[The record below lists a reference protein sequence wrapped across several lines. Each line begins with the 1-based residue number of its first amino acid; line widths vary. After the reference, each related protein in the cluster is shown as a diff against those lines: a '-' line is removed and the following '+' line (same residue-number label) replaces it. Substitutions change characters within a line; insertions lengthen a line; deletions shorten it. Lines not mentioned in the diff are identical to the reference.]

1 MKIITDSKINKN
13 KTIGI
18 LGLGS
23 MGKIIAK
30 DLAKTF
36 NGKIIYLVREIN
48 SVKDLAKKF
57 HAEVRYADVS
67 KPETLVKAFNGID
80 VVIHAVH
87 HEFNLNVMKACLRSK
102 TNYIDL
108 GGLYHYT
115 KKQLKLNEQ
124 FQKAKLTAVI
134 GMGASPGITNVLA
147 KYSSRFLDKIKNIEI
162 KIGYKDFSTYKQISP
177 LSASYSIQTI
187 LEEFSW
193 KPAVFVNG
201 KINFVE
207 PISGRE
213 EYKFPAPVGI
223 QKPQYTIHSEIATLP
238 YTLKAEN
245 VSFKIAFDDEF
256 VDKIKMLKEN
266 GFISDEKIKISNNEF
281 NIKNISLEILKKL
294 PKTIPEKIN
303 QYEIIRV
310 IAEDNKKKIVMDAKI
325 TGINE
330 TIDKDT
336 GVPPSI
342 TAQMIADGKIT
353 NKGVFPPESIVS
365 EDSFFKELAKRKI
378 YIYKDNKKIN

>member
-1 MKIITDSKINKN
+1 MEKKNNKI
-13 KTIGI
+13 IGI

-23 MGKIIAK
+23 MGKIIAE

-36 NGKIIYLVREIN
+36 NGKVIYLVRDVN
-48 SVKDLAKKF
+48 SVKDLTKKYN
-57 HAEVRYADVS
+57 AEVRYADVS
-67 KPETLVKAFNGID
+67 KPETLVKAFNGIN

-87 HEFNLNVMKACLRSK
+87 HEFNLIVMKACLKSK

-115 KKQLKLNEQ
+115 KKQLKLNGQ
-124 FQKAKLTAVI
+124 FKKANLTAI
-134 GMGASPGITNVLA
+134 LGMGASPGITNVLA
-147 KYSSRFLDKIKNIEI
+147 KYASRFLNKIKNIEI
-162 KIGYKDFSTYKQISP
+162 KIGYKNFSKYKQISP

-187 LEEFSW
+187 FEEFSR

-201 KINFVE
+201 KVKFVD

-213 EYKFPAPVGI
+213 EYKFPKPVGT

-238 YTLKAEN
+238 YTLKAKN
-245 VSFKIAFDDEF
+245 VSFKIAFDDDF
-256 VDKIKMLKEN
+256 ADKIKMLKEN
-266 GFISDEKIKISNNEF
+266 GFISDKIIKIGENKF
-281 NIKNISLEILKKL
+281 NARNVSLEILKRL

-303 QYEIIRV
+303 QCEIIRV
-310 IAEDNKKKIVMDAKI
+310 IAEDNKNKIIMDAKI
-325 TGINE
+325 SGINE

-342 TAQMIADGKIT
+342 ISQMIANEKII
-353 NKGVFPPESIVS
+353 NKGVFPPESIIP
-365 EDSFFKELAKRKI
+365 EEYFFRELAKRKI
-378 YIYKDNKKIN
+378 YIYKNNKKVN

>member
-1 MKIITDSKINKN
+1 MKKI
-13 KTIGI
+13 IGI

-30 DLAKTF
+30 DLAETY
-36 NGKIIYLVREIN
+36 NGKIIYLARDVG
-48 SVKDLAKKF
+48 SVENLAKKND
-57 HAEVRYADVS
+57 AEVRYADVS
-67 KPETLVKAFNGID
+67 KPKTLAKSFNGID
-80 VVIHAVH
+80 IVIHAVH
-87 HEFNLNVMKACLRSK
+87 HEFNLDIMEACLSSK

-115 KKQLKLNEQ
+115 KKQLKLNKQ
-124 FQKAKLTAVI
+124 FKKNNLTAII

-147 KYSSRFLDKIKNIEI
+147 KYASKFLDKIENIEI
-162 KIGYKDFSTYKQISP
+162 KIGNKDFSTYKQISP
-177 LSASYSIQTI
+177 LSASYSVQTI

-201 KINFVE
+201 KIKFVE

-213 EYKFPAPVGI
+213 EYKFPEPIGT
-223 QKPQYTIHSEIATLP
+223 QKLQYTIHSEIATLP
-238 YTLKAEN
+238 YTLKARN
-245 VSFKIAFDDEF
+245 VSFKIAFDDDF
-256 VDKIKMLKEN
+256 TDKIKMLKEN
-266 GFISDEKIKISNNEF
+266 GFISDEIIKIGKNKF
-281 NIKNISLEILKKL
+281 NIKDVSLEILKRL

-310 IAEDNKKKIVMDAKI
+310 IVSDKHKKIIMDAKI
-325 TGINE
+325 PGINE

-342 TAQMIADGKIT
+342 IAQMIADGKIT
-353 NKGVFPPESIVS
+353 NKGVFPPESIIP
-365 EDSFFKELAKRKI
+365 EEEFFKELAKRKI

>member
-1 MKIITDSKINKN
+1 MEKN
-13 KTIGI
+13 KIIGI
-18 LGLGS
+18 LGLGA

-36 NGKIIYLVREIN
+36 NGEVIYLVREVN
-48 SVKDLAKKF
+48 SVKDLAKKYN
-57 HAEVRYADVS
+57 AKVRYADVS
-67 KPETLVKAFNGID
+67 KPETLIRAFNGIG

-87 HEFNLNVMKACLRSK
+87 HEFNLSVMKACLNSK

-108 GGLYHYT
+108 GGLYYYT
-115 KKQLKLNEQ
+115 KKQLKLNKQ
-124 FQKAKLTAVI
+124 FKKANLTAI
-134 GMGASPGITNVLA
+134 LGMGASPGITNVLA
-147 KYSSRFLDKIKNIEI
+147 KYASRDLDKIKNIEI

-193 KPAVFVNG
+193 KSAVFING
-201 KINFVE
+201 KVKFVE

-213 EYKFPAPVGI
+213 EYKFPNPVGI

-238 YTLKAEN
+238 YTLKAKN
-245 VSFKIAFDDEF
+245 VSFKIAFDDDF

-266 GFISDEKIKISNNEF
+266 GFISDEIIKIGENKF
-281 NIKNISLEILKKL
+281 NAKNISLEILKKL

-310 IAEDNKKKIVMDAKI
+310 TAEDNKTKIIMDAKI
-325 TGINE
+325 HGINE

-342 TAQMIADGKIT
+342 IAQMIADERIT
-353 NKGVFPPESIVS
+353 NKGVFPPESIIP
-365 EDSFFKELAKRKI
+365 EEYFFEELAKRKI
-378 YIYKDNKKIN
+378 YIYKNNKRIN

>member
-1 MKIITDSKINKN
+1 M

-30 DLAKTF
+30 DLAETYNRKV
-36 NGKIIYLVREIN
+36 IYLARDVN
-48 SVKDLAKKF
+48 SVKNLAKKNN
-57 HAEVRYADVS
+57 AEIRYADVS
-67 KPETLVKAFNGID
+67 KPKTLAKAFKNID

-87 HEFNLNVMKACLRSK
+87 HEFNLNVMKACLKSK

-115 KKQLKLNEQ
+115 KKQLKLNKQ
-124 FQKAKLTAVI
+124 FKKNNLTAI
-134 GMGASPGITNVLA
+134 LGIGASPGITNVMA
-147 KYSSRFLDKIKNIEI
+147 KYASRFLNKIESIEI
-162 KIGYKDFSTYKQISP
+162 KIGFKDFSTYKQISP

-193 KPAVFVNG
+193 KPAIFVNG
-201 KINFVE
+201 KIKFVE

-213 EYKFPAPVGI
+213 EYNFPEPIGM

-238 YTLKAEN
+238 YTLKAKN

-256 VDKIKMLKEN
+256 VNKIKMLKEN
-266 GFISDEKIKISNNEF
+266 GFISDEKIKINNNEF
-281 NIKNISLEILKKL
+281 NIKEVSAEILKKL
-294 PKTIPEKIN
+294 PKTISEKIN

-310 IAEDNKKKIVMDAKI
+310 ILSNKHKKIIMDAKI
-325 TGINE
+325 SGE

-342 TAQMIADGKIT
+342 IAQMIVDGKIT
-353 NKGVFPPESIVS
+353 NKGVFPPESIILE
-365 EDSFFKELAKRKI
+365 EDFFKELAKRRI
-378 YIYKDNKKIN
+378 YIYQNNKKIN

>member
-1 MKIITDSKINKN
+1 MKAK
-13 KTIGI
+13 IGI

-30 DLAKTF
+30 DLAETF
-36 NGKIIYLVREIN
+36 NGKIIYLARDVN
-48 SVKDLAKKF
+48 SIKELAKKNN
-57 HAEVRYADVS
+57 AETRYADVS
-67 KPETLVKAFNGID
+67 KPKTLVKAFKDID

-87 HEFNLNVMKACLRSK
+87 HEFNLNVMKACLKSK

-115 KKQLKLNEQ
+115 KKQLKLNNQ
-124 FQKAKLTAVI
+124 FKKANLTAII
-134 GMGASPGITNVLA
+134 GMGASPGITNVMA
-147 KYSSRFLDKIKNIEI
+147 KYASGFLGKIEDIEI
-162 KIGYKDFSTYKQISP
+162 KIGYKDFSTYNQISP

-201 KINFVE
+201 KIKFVE

-213 EYKFPAPVGI
+213 EYKFPEPVGM

-238 YTLKAEN
+238 YTLKAKN

-256 VDKIKMLKEN
+256 VDKIKMLKEM
-266 GFISDEKIKISNNEF
+266 GFVSDEIIEVGENKF
-281 NIKNISLEILKKL
+281 NAKDVSLEILKKL

-310 IAEDNKKKIVMDAKI
+310 IVSNKNKKIIMDEKIL
-325 TGINE
+325 GE
-330 TIDKDT
+330 EIDKDT

-342 TAQMIADGKIT
+342 ISQMIANGKIT
-353 NKGVFPPESIVS
+353 SKGVFPPESIIP
-365 EDSFFKELAKRKI
+365 EEYFFRELAKRRI
-378 YIYKDNKKIN
+378 YIYKNNNRIN

>member
-1 MKIITDSKINKN
+1 M

-30 DLAKTF
+30 DLAKTY
-36 NGKIIYLVREIN
+36 NGKIIYLAREIN
-48 SVKDLAKKF
+48 SVKSLAKKYN
-57 HAEVRYADVS
+57 AEIRYADVS
-67 KPETLVKAFNGID
+67 KPKTLVKAFNGID
-80 VVIHAVH
+80 VLIHAVH
-87 HEFNLNVMKACLRSK
+87 HEFNLDVMKACLKSK

-108 GGLYHYT
+108 GGLYYYT
-115 KKQLKLNEQ
+115 KKQLKLNNQ
-124 FQKAKLTAVI
+124 FQKANLTAII

-147 KYSSRFLDKIKNIEI
+147 KYASKFLDKIENIEI

-177 LSASYSIQTI
+177 LSASYSMQTI

-193 KPAVFVNG
+193 KPAVFING
-201 KINFVE
+201 KIKFVE

-213 EYKFPAPVGI
+213 EYNFPEPIGM

-238 YTLKAEN
+238 YTLKAKN
-245 VSFKIAFDDEF
+245 VSFKIAFDDDF

-266 GFISDEKIKISNNEF
+266 GFISDEKIKINNNEF
-281 NIKNISLEILKKL
+281 NIKEVSAEILKKL
-294 PKTIPEKIN
+294 PKTISEKIN

-310 IAEDNKKKIVMDAKI
+310 ILSNKHKKIIMDVKI
-325 TGINE
+325 KGVGE

-342 TAQMIADGKIT
+342 IAQMIVDGKIKD
-353 NKGVFPPESIVS
+353 KGVFPPESVIPR
-365 EDSFFKELAKRKI
+365 EYFFKELAKRRI
-378 YIYKDNKKIN
+378 YIYKNNKRIN

>member
-1 MKIITDSKINKN
+1 M

-30 DLAKTF
+30 DLAKTY
-36 NGKIIYLVREIN
+36 NGKIIYLAREIN
-48 SVKDLAKKF
+48 SVKSLAKKYN
-57 HAEVRYADVS
+57 AEIRYADVS
-67 KPETLVKAFNGID
+67 KPKTLVKAFNGID
-80 VVIHAVH
+80 VLIHAVH
-87 HEFNLNVMKACLRSK
+87 HEFNLDVMEACLKSK

-115 KKQLKLNEQ
+115 KKQLKLNNQ
-124 FQKAKLTAVI
+124 FQKANLTAII

-147 KYSSRFLDKIKNIEI
+147 KYASKFLDKIENIEI

-177 LSASYSIQTI
+177 LSASYSMQTI

-193 KPAVFVNG
+193 KPAVFING
-201 KINFVE
+201 KIKFVE

-213 EYKFPAPVGI
+213 EYNFPEPIGM

-238 YTLKAEN
+238 YTLKAKN
-245 VSFKIAFDDEF
+245 VSFKIAFDDDF

-266 GFISDEKIKISNNEF
+266 GFISDEKIKINNNEF
-281 NIKNISLEILKKL
+281 NIKEVSAEILKKL
-294 PKTIPEKIN
+294 PKTISEKIN

-310 IAEDNKKKIVMDAKI
+310 ILSNKHKKIIMDVKI
-325 TGINE
+325 KGVGE

-342 TAQMIADGKIT
+342 IAQMIVDGKIT
-353 NKGVFPPESIVS
+353 NKGVFPPESIILE
-365 EDSFFKELAKRKI
+365 EDFFKELAKRRI
-378 YIYKDNKKIN
+378 YIYQNNKKIN

>member
-1 MKIITDSKINKN
+1 M

-30 DLAKTF
+30 DLAKTY
-36 NGKIIYLVREIN
+36 NGKIIYLAREIN
-48 SVKDLAKKF
+48 SVKSLAKKYN
-57 HAEVRYADVS
+57 AEIRYADVS
-67 KPETLVKAFNGID
+67 KPKTLVKAFNGID
-80 VVIHAVH
+80 VLIHAVH
-87 HEFNLNVMKACLRSK
+87 HEFNLDVMEACLKSK

-115 KKQLKLNEQ
+115 KKQLKLNNQ
-124 FQKAKLTAVI
+124 FQKANLTAII

-147 KYSSRFLDKIKNIEI
+147 KYASKFLDKIENIEI

-177 LSASYSIQTI
+177 LSASYSMQTI

-193 KPAVFVNG
+193 KPAVFING
-201 KINFVE
+201 KIKFVE

-213 EYKFPAPVGI
+213 EYNFPEPIGM

-238 YTLKAEN
+238 YTLNAKN

-256 VDKIKMLKEN
+256 VNKIKMLKEN
-266 GFISDEKIKISNNEF
+266 GFISDEKIKINNNEF
-281 NIKNISLEILKKL
+281 NIKEVSAEILKKL
-294 PKTIPEKIN
+294 PKTISEKIN

-310 IAEDNKKKIVMDAKI
+310 ILSNKHKKIIMDVKI
-325 TGINE
+325 KGVGE

-342 TAQMIADGKIT
+342 IAQMIVDGKIKD
-353 NKGVFPPESIVS
+353 KGVFPPESVIPR
-365 EDSFFKELAKRKI
+365 EYFFKELAKRRI
-378 YIYKDNKKIN
+378 YIYKNNKRIN

>member
-1 MKIITDSKINKN
+1 M

-30 DLAKTF
+30 DLAETYNRKV
-36 NGKIIYLVREIN
+36 IYLARDVN
-48 SVKDLAKKF
+48 SVKNLAKKNN
-57 HAEVRYADVS
+57 AEIRYADVS
-67 KPETLVKAFNGID
+67 KPKTLAKAFKNID

-87 HEFNLNVMKACLRSK
+87 HEFNLNVMKACLKSK

-108 GGLYHYT
+108 GGLYYYT
-115 KKQLKLNEQ
+115 KKQLKLNNQ
-124 FQKAKLTAVI
+124 FQKANLTAII

-147 KYSSRFLDKIKNIEI
+147 KYASKFLDKIENIEI

-177 LSASYSIQTI
+177 LSASYSMQTI

-193 KPAVFVNG
+193 KPAVFING
-201 KINFVE
+201 KIKFVE

-213 EYKFPAPVGI
+213 EYNFPEPIGM

-238 YTLKAEN
+238 YTLKAKN
-245 VSFKIAFDDEF
+245 VSFKIAFDDDF

-266 GFISDEKIKISNNEF
+266 GFISDEKIKINNNEF
-281 NIKNISLEILKKL
+281 NIKEVSAEILKKL
-294 PKTIPEKIN
+294 PKTISEKIN

-310 IAEDNKKKIVMDAKI
+310 ILSNKHKKIIMDVKI
-325 TGINE
+325 KGVGE

-342 TAQMIADGKIT
+342 IAQMIVDGKIKD
-353 NKGVFPPESIVS
+353 KGVFPPESVIPR
-365 EDSFFKELAKRKI
+365 EYFFKELAKRRI
-378 YIYKDNKKIN
+378 YIYKNNKRIN

>member
-1 MKIITDSKINKN
+1 M

-30 DLAKTF
+30 DLAETY
-36 NGKIIYLVREIN
+36 NGKIIYLAREIN
-48 SVKDLAKKF
+48 SVKSLAKKYN
-57 HAEVRYADVS
+57 AEIRYADVS
-67 KPETLVKAFNGID
+67 KPKTLVKAFNGID
-80 VVIHAVH
+80 VLIHAVH
-87 HEFNLNVMKACLRSK
+87 HEFNLDVMEACLKSK

-115 KKQLKLNEQ
+115 KKQLKLNNQ
-124 FQKAKLTAVI
+124 FQKANLTAII

-147 KYSSRFLDKIKNIEI
+147 KYASKFLDKIENIEI

-177 LSASYSIQTI
+177 LSASYSMQTI

-193 KPAVFVNG
+193 KPAVFING
-201 KINFVE
+201 KIKFVE

-213 EYKFPAPVGI
+213 EYNFPEPIGM

-238 YTLKAEN
+238 YTLKAKN
-245 VSFKIAFDDEF
+245 VSFKIAFDDDF

-266 GFISDEKIKISNNEF
+266 GFISDEKIKINNNEF
-281 NIKNISLEILKKL
+281 NIKEVSAEILKKL
-294 PKTIPEKIN
+294 PKTISEKIN

-310 IAEDNKKKIVMDAKI
+310 ILSNKHKKIIMDVKI
-325 TGINE
+325 KGVGE

-342 TAQMIADGKIT
+342 IAQMIVDGKIKD
-353 NKGVFPPESIVS
+353 KGVFPPESVILG
-365 EDSFFKELAKRKI
+365 EYFFKELAKRRI
-378 YIYKDNKKIN
+378 YIYKNNKRIN

>member
-1 MKIITDSKINKN
+1 M

-30 DLAKTF
+30 DLAETYNRKV
-36 NGKIIYLVREIN
+36 IYLARDVN
-48 SVKDLAKKF
+48 SVKNLAKKNN
-57 HAEVRYADVS
+57 AEIRYADVS
-67 KPETLVKAFNGID
+67 KPKTLAKAFKNID

-87 HEFNLNVMKACLRSK
+87 HEFNLNVMKACLKSK

-115 KKQLKLNEQ
+115 KKQLKLNKQ
-124 FQKAKLTAVI
+124 FKKNNLTAI
-134 GMGASPGITNVLA
+134 LGIGASPGITNVMA
-147 KYSSRFLDKIKNIEI
+147 KYASRFLNKIESIEI
-162 KIGYKDFSTYKQISP
+162 KIGFKDFSTYKQISP

-193 KPAVFVNG
+193 KPAIFVNG
-201 KINFVE
+201 KIKFVE

-213 EYKFPAPVGI
+213 EYNFPEPIGM

-238 YTLKAEN
+238 YTLKAKN

-266 GFISDEKIKISNNEF
+266 GFISDEKIKIGEDEF
-281 NIKNISLEILKKL
+281 NIKEVSAEILKKL

-310 IAEDNKKKIVMDAKI
+310 IVSSENKKIIMDAKI
-325 TGINE
+325 FGE

-336 GVPPSI
+336 GVPQSI
-342 TAQMIADGKIT
+342 ISQMIADGKIT
-353 NKGVFPPESIVS
+353 DKGVFPPESIIP
-365 EDSFFKELAKRKI
+365 EKDFFRELAKRKI
-378 YIYKDNKKIN
+378 YIYKNNEKIN